1 MEVRQTTCFC
11 QNCLHEDFENCLTGS
26 KWQAINLN
34 KRIQKKR
41 KASGDDLLVEKTL
54 ENSEF
59 FDDTEEFNDED
70 MEL

>member
-1 MEVRQTTCFC
+1 MKIT
-11 QNCLHEDFENCLTGS
+11 

-34 KRIQKKR
+34 NTAILKKR
-41 KASGDDLLVEKTL
+41 KTSVDDLVLVLDKTL

-70 MEL
+70 MDL